1 MRKLLLAALC
11 VIPFAT
17 DVAFA
22 QEFSGEIE
30 LFEIQEGQGDD
41 PFLFD
46 STFSFGTDSHAA
58 VLKVEGGN
66 EAAHFD
72 VEEVEAQLLG
82 SLSLGSST
90 AFLAG
95 VRNDFRPGRDLA
107 YGVAGIEQG
116 FGPVDGEVYLFL
128 SEHGD
133 LTGASEIVAGL
144 PLGPSTTLE
153 PRVGLSW
160 SAQAIEEEDI
170 ASGLTDV
177 AFAVRLRQAI
187 RPIFNVYV
195 GAIHERLL
203 GDTRDIA
210 QANGDRTQVTRGVLG
225 AGLSF

>member
-1 MRKLLLAALC
+1 MNS
-11 VIPFAT
+11 
-17 DVAFA
+17 A
-22 QEFSGEIE
+22 QKRDNRGGHGGLSG
-30 LFEIQEGQGDD
+30 
-41 PFLFD
+41 
-46 STFSFGTDSHAA
+46 
-58 VLKVEGGN
+58 
-66 EAAHFD
+66 
-72 VEEVEAQLLG
+72 
-82 SLSLGSST
+82 
-90 AFLAG
+90 
-95 VRNDFRPGRDLA
+95 
-107 YGVAGIEQG
+107 
-116 FGPVDGEVYLFL
+116 DGEVYLFL

-187 RPIFNVYV
+187 GPIFNIYV

-210 QANGDRTQVTRGVLG
+210 QANGDRAQVTRGVLG